1 MPSPRRARLTGGGQM
16 TVFFNNKQRPIYE
29 DPVKQNYYILNAQGK
44 RRLSKPKV
52 GFILNKGVPRAVT
65 SRNIPNIPV
74 NLRHQKISSVN
85 VTNALL
91 QAQEA
96 LGNCKAQRTDN
107 AAASAALQTAAV
119 TNNQNKIKN
128 AANIAVNHSKNNPNA
143 PSTQSANAGVMG
155 ALAVAGQTLIP
166 FAGVS
171 YKKQEKVANAVN
183 NAVVKAGNNSP
194 NVVNAATKAAVQ
206 TLSGNLSQVKENIAM
221 IKASQAAANAAAKH
235 GNGANAANAASQAAI
250 IVAQSP
256 NATPAKIE
264 KAANAAANAVASGQN
279 TPAVAAA
286 NAAAAANANKPAA
299 AVNAA
304 AKMNTKENL
313 NKLLNQYN
321 ANRSKAFKKFSLKA
335 HPNKGGNTNYFQ
347 KVSGLYSTHYKN
359 ANAANVAA
367 KQAEA
372 ESKAAANA
380 AQAEANKAAANA
392 AAKAQANANKAAQEA
407 ANQAKRNQE
416 AANAAAKAQA
426 NANKAAANNAAKA
439 QAEANAKAANN
450 AAKAQANAN
459 AKAANNAAKA
469 AQEAANKAAANAAEA
484 ARTKNAENKAAAN
497 AAAKAAQEAANKAA
511 ANAKAANKLA
521 FNALPGTGLFNNN
534 QAKKAQA
541 NLNAIAMAKANAN
554 AVAAAKVNNGW
565 IIGKP
570 NPYISNNNVTPVK
583 IPNTPI
589 NNGAL
594 RKLANLYKFPNGAT
608 TENRIKRV
616 SEDAWKKFLVA
627 KRGMIMPDQAA
638 WNVLKQRGQTV
649 GVKPY
654 KSGFILNKY
663 NWKNLYKTT
672 TNASEKQ
679 VMRYILTMLALNP
692 PYANRKTGDR
702 NKLTNNTIGYMSNSN
717 FNAYLNKVRPV
728 ANQGGGL
735 VKAALRTTVS
745 GAGLAAKHAKP
756 FVLPIAGLAL
766 VSQLGNPAL
775 AGPAMSKLKQ
785 IIKDRLKEKLKNIP
799 YSNQLVNK
807 LSNAA
812 EKKLASM
819 KNATNNKVINSIEN
833 TINTGIKNDPNINR
847 KVNTAVETFVRQQR
861 NIGNIN
867 YGEVAKYKNFIRQA
881 IKNGTFNA
889 SKAANNYQKKKL
901 AGQLTG
907 LAIASGALAAEGA
920 VGMVGKKA
928 ANVVVKGATGNG
940 QRQAAQAAQRIAEK
954 VVKKSRVAINLNKA
968 KLNFIKKQLN
978 RAARGETIPANVIN
992 KAIQR
997 AGGNARIGHALEK
1010 GGQAALNLLK
1020 SL

>member
-1 MPSPRRARLTGGGQM
+1 M
-16 TVFFNNKQRPIYE
+16 TVFFNNKKRPIYE
-29 DPVKQNYYILNAQGK
+29 DPVKQNYYILNTKGK
-44 RRLSKPKV
+44 RRLAKPKV
-52 GFILNKGVPRAVT
+52 GFILNKGLPRAVT

-74 NLRHQKISSVN
+74 NLRHKRISSVN

-91 QAQEA
+91 EAQKA
-96 LGNCKAQRTDN
+96 LGACKSQRTAN

-128 AANIAVNHSKNNPNA
+128 AANIAVNHSKNNPGA
-143 PSTQSANAGVMG
+143 PSAQSANAGFMG
-155 ALAVAGQTLIP
+155 ALAVAGKTLLPLATGMPNISP
-166 FAGVS
+166 A
-171 YKKQEKVANAVN
+171 KQEKVANAVN

-206 TLSGNLSQVKENIAM
+206 TLSGNLSQLKENIAM

-264 KAANAAANAVASGQN
+264 KAANAAANAVASGAN

-304 AKMNTKENL
+304 AKMNTKNNL

-321 ANRSKAFKKFSLKA
+321 ANRTKAFKKFSLKA
-335 HPNKGGNTNYFQ
+335 HPNKGGNANYFQ
-347 KVSGLYSTHYKN
+347 KVSALYTTHYKN
-359 ANAANVAA
+359 VNEANVAA
-367 KQAEA
+367 KQANENA
-372 ESKAAANA
+372 KAAANA
-380 AQAEANKAAANA
+380 AQAEVNKAAANA
-392 AAKAQANANKAAQEA
+392 AAKAANNAAKA
-407 ANQAKRNQE
+407 
-416 AANAAAKAQA
+416 AANAAAKAAA
-426 NANKAAANNAAKA
+426 NAKAANNAAKA

-450 AAKAQANAN
+450 AAKAAKEAANAKAANNAAKAKAAEN

-484 ARTKNAENKAAAN
+484 AKTKNAENKAAAN
-497 AAAKAAQEAANKAA
+497 AAAKAAQNAANKAA
-511 ANAKAANKLA
+511 ANAKEANKLA
-521 FNALPGTGLFNNN
+521 FNALPGTSLFNN
-534 QAKKAQA
+534 KAQA
-541 NLNAIAMAKANAN
+541 NFNAIAKAKANAN
-554 AVAAAKVNNGW
+554 AKAAAKVNIPN
-565 IIGKP
+565 IPGKP
-570 NPYISNNNVTPVK
+570 NPYNSNNNVVPAK
-583 IPNTPI
+583 IPNTPL

-594 RKLANLYKFPNGAT
+594 RALKKIYKFPAGAT
-608 TENRIKRV
+608 TNNRIKQV
-616 SEDAWKKFLVA
+616 SEDVLKQFLVA
-627 KRGMIMPDQAA
+627 KRGTIMPDQAA
-638 WNVLKQRGQTV
+638 WLILKSRGRTV
-649 GVKPY
+649 GEKNY
-654 KSGFILNKY
+654 KSGFIMNQY
-663 NWKNLYKTT
+663 NWKNLYKNTN
-672 TNASEKQ
+672 NASQKQ
-679 VMRYILTMLALNP
+679 VMRYILAMLALNP

-702 NKLTNNTIGYMSNSN
+702 NKLTNNTIAYMNNAN

-756 FVLPIAGLAL
+756 FVLPVAGMVL
-766 VSQLGNPAL
+766 VSQLANPAL

-812 EKKLASM
+812 EKKLAGM
-819 KNATNNKVINSIEN
+819 KGATNNKVINSIET
-833 TINTGIKNDPNINR
+833 TINTGIKNDR

-889 SKAANNYQKKKL
+889 TKAANNYQKKKL

-920 VGMVGKKA
+920 VGMVGKK
-928 ANVVVKGATGNG
+928 VVKGATGNG
-940 QRQAAQAAQRIAEK
+940 QRMAAEAAQRIAEK
-954 VVKKSRVAINLNKA
+954 GVKSRVAINLNKA
-968 KLNFIKKQLN
+968 KMNFIKKQLN

>member
-1 MPSPRRARLTGGGQM
+1 MPIRKRLATGGV
-16 TVFFNNKQRPIYE
+16 T
-29 DPVKQNYYILNAQGK
+29 
-44 RRLSKPKV
+44 KPKRKYTRHAGAFPFKPSNNV
-52 GFILNKGVPRAVT
+52 LKMAGSL
-65 SRNIPNIPV
+65 RNS
-74 NLRHQKISSVN
+74 Q
-85 VTNALL
+85 NALL
-91 QAQEA
+91 AAQNA
-96 LGNCKAQRTDN
+96 LGSCQSQRVAN

-119 TNNQNKIKN
+119 TNNKNKIQE

-143 PSTQSANAGVMG
+143 PSAQSAQTGLVG
-155 ALAVAGQTLIP
+155 ALTIAGQTLIP

-171 YKKQEKVANAVN
+171 SNKKEKVANAVN
-183 NAVVKAGNNSP
+183 NAVNKAGNNSP
-194 NVVNAATKAAVQ
+194 NVVNAATKAALQ
-206 TLSGNLSQVKENIAM
+206 TLAANMNSVKKNVAM
-221 IKASQAAANAAAKH
+221 IKAAQAAANAAAKH
-235 GNGANAANAASQAAI
+235 GNGTNAANAASQAAI

-264 KAANAAANAVASGQN
+264 KAANAAANAVASGSN
-279 TPAVAAA
+279 TPAIAAA

-304 AKMNTKENL
+304 AKMNTKNNL

-321 ANRSKAFKKFSLKA
+321 ANRAKAFRKFSIKA

-359 ANAANVAA
+359 ANAANIAA
-367 KQAEA
+367 KQANA
-372 ESKAAANA
+372 NAQAAANA
-380 AQAEANKAAANA
+380 AKAEANKAAANA

-426 NANKAAANNAAKA
+426 NANKAAQEAAKAKAEANAKAANNAAKAKAEANAKAANNAAKA
-439 QAEANAKAANN
+439 QAEANAKAA
-450 AAKAQANAN
+450 A
-459 AKAANNAAKA
+459 NAAKA

-484 ARTKNAENKAAAN
+484 AKTKNAENKAAAN

-511 ANAKAANKLA
+511 ANTKAANKLA
-521 FNALPGTGLFNNN
+521 FNALPGTNNKSLFNNN

-541 NLNAIAMAKANAN
+541 NLNAIARAKANAN
-554 AVAAAKVNNGW
+554 AVAAKVN
-565 IIGKP
+565 IKPIPGKP
-570 NPYISNNNVTPVK
+570 NPK

-907 LAIASGALAAEGA
+907 LASASGALAAEGA

>member
-96 LGNCKAQRTDN
+96 LGNCKAQRTAN

-304 AKMNTKENL
+304 AKMNPKENL

-367 KQAEA
+367 KQAEE

-392 AAKAQANANKAAQEA
+392 
-407 ANQAKRNQE
+407 
-416 AANAAAKAQA
+416 
-426 NANKAAANNAAKA
+426 
-439 QAEANAKAANN
+439 